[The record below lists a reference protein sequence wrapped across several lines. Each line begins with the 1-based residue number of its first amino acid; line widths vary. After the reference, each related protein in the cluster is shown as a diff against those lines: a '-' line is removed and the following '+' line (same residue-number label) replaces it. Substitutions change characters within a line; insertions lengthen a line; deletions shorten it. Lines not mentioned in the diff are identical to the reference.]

1 MKPRDCKYYFN
12 TLSRFCKPLGVIWQN
27 RNVALFREKPRSR
40 IMRRF
45 DCKVYFLT
53 ATENISRLCYIY
65 LTFAKGHNKGIEKKR
80 NFMNKFL
87 SYVVDFYRC
96 VMRLAACGNKVN
108 VSGKTYKLTG
118 GYPGSVT
125 SDFQQEQYL
134 VFNEDGTVTRE
145 YFDARIFEDKN
156 VITHKGT
163 YEQGKKGVTVRWTL
177 ICAASANTVDV
188 YEFNADGN
196 ITHREEIHVQEG
208 VLQNK
213 RVTPVFSE
221 VKEG

>member
-1 MKPRDCKYYFN
+1 MKKIFAGILLIATVAC
-12 TLSRFCKPLGVIWQN
+12 CALG
-27 RNVALFREKPRSR
+27 
-40 IMRRF
+40 
-45 DCKVYFLT
+45 
-53 ATENISRLCYIY
+53 
-65 LTFAKGHNKGIEKKR
+65 
-80 NFMNKFL
+80 
-87 SYVVDFYRC
+87 
-96 VMRLAACGNKVN
+96 LAACGDNVN

-163 YEQGKKGVTVRWTL
+163 YEQGKNYVSITWTTIGAQSKKL
-177 ICAASANTVDV
+177 VQVFDID
-188 YEFNADGN
+188 ADGN
-196 ITHREEIHVQEG
+196 ITHQEEVQVQEG

-213 RVTPVFSE
+213 RVTLVFSE
-221 VKEG
+221 VKED